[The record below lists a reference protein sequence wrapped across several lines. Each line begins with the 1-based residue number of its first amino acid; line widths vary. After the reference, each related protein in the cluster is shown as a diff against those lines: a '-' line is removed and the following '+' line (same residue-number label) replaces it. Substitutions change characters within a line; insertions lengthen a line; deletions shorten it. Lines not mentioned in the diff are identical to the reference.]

1 MNNILVSVIIPTFGR
16 PDNLKRALKSAFNQD
31 FVHYEVIVVD
41 DNNPL
46 SEHRKDTITI
56 INEFSNENLIYLQ
69 HKENKNGAA
78 ARNTGINKAR
88 GKYITFLDD
97 DDEYEINKLSK
108 QYEFMENHHQF
119 HACYCLSSYYK
130 NDNKF
135 YKTVFNK
142 IGDITADILSL
153 KTEYNTTTL
162 FFKNEQL
169 KDIGGFDESF
179 IRNQDYEILVR
190 FLRHYKIGLVKEYLV
205 KVHSDDKRNQP
216 SFDKYEKIRLKFI
229 NEFKTDIEKQP
240 IEIKKN
246 IIQSLYFDLAY
257 YAFKRKKFFKFFS
270 YLLKSKPNINLIRNN
285 LNKINKVFKY
295 FKYVKR

>member
-16 PDNLKRALKSAFNQD
+16 PDNLKRALQSAFKQD
-31 FVHYEVIVVD
+31 FEHYEVIVVD

-46 SEHRKDTITI
+46 SEYRKDTIDI
-56 INEFSNENLIYLQ
+56 INEFSNNKLIYVQ
-69 HKENKNGAA
+69 HKENKNGAV
-78 ARNTGINKAR
+78 ARNTGINQAR

-130 NDNKF
+130 NGNEF

-142 IGDITADILSL
+142 VGDITADILSL

-162 FFKNEQL
+162 FFRNEQL

-179 IRNQDYEILVR
+179 VRNQDYEILVR

-205 KVHSDDKRNQP
+205 RVHSDDKRNQL

-229 NEFKTDIEKQP
+229 NEFKNDIEKQP
-240 IEIKKN
+240 AEIKKN
-246 IIQSLYFDLAY
+246 INQSLYFDLSY
-257 YAFKRKKFFKFFS
+257 YALKRKNITKFFY
-270 YLLKSKPNINLIRNN
+270 YLFKSKPNIELIKNN
-285 LNKINKVFKY
+285 INKIKKIFKKS
-295 FKYVKR
+295 FA